1 MQRSWTK
8 VFRFHSHG
16 EGLGIVQ
23 TAMENQADV
32 RRHRYRRI
40 NLINAIKSFNYDN
53 CAHRLTLHVNSAA
66 LASFRSKCNEFRL
79 GKAST
84 SGAFVKKHALTSASS
99 AQKAVAK
106 LLEEQLITYSIQ
118 NGEKEYS
125 LTDKFLELWIRKT
138 Y

>member
-1 MQRSWTK
+1 MSS
-8 VFRFHSHG
+8 V
-16 EGLGIVQ
+16 
-23 TAMENQADV
+23 
-32 RRHRYRRI
+32 
-40 NLINAIKSFNYDN
+40 
-53 CAHRLTLHVNSAA
+53 SA
-66 LASFRSKCNEFRL
+66 KHP
-79 GKAST
+79 K